1 MCGVAGII
9 GPGIDPAAAE
19 AAVGSMLRAQRH
31 RGPDEQGM
39 AAASGA
45 VLGTARLAVID
56 TLSSKQPMSS
66 RDGRHTLCFNGE
78 VLNYPEL
85 RRHPAIRDWSFS
97 TSGDTEVVLALL
109 SRLGPAALPLFNGQF
124 AGGLWDAE
132 RCRLTLFRDRFGIL
146 PLYYAELPEGLA
158 FASTIRALMQLA
170 PVDVSLDPVALSDL
184 FGLWAPHPPT
194 TICHGVKQLPPASWA
209 SIHGG
214 VVDAHRYWEPEFDG
228 TGAADDEQKLMSAL
242 QRAVDRSLRADA
254 PVGALVSGGL
264 DSAMLTM
271 LAAGRGP
278 GRPSFSVAF
287 EDPLHDESQHQEH
300 VVAAAATDHCHVL
313 CSPHGLARVLPEAVA
328 HAETPFLRLAPC
340 STYLLGA
347 LVHEAGVKA
356 VISGEGADE
365 LFCGYDLFREL
376 GARKGGGFRARRLET
391 AGVGSTPAERVP
403 AAVLSL
409 LMEAGGNEDFPAQQL
424 RWNAGRRLRGYL
436 APELRDELDDPAERL
451 AATLPSRFRSW
462 SELARAQ
469 YVEMRTLLPDYI
481 LGTQGERM
489 LMAHSVEARI
499 PFLDN
504 EVVALALRLAD
515 EVKVRGSSEKD
526 ILRRAARGLVPK
538 QVLARRKQAY
548 RAPVAEVLR
557 TSAAADVRELL
568 AGDALRA
575 HDVFDPS
582 KVERLLGR
590 LDSGAAL
597 SGTHEM
603 ALAGIATTQLWLDFV
618 ARRRRDKKEV
628 LA

>member
-1 MCGVAGII
+1 MCGVAGIV

-19 AAVGSMLRAQRH
+19 AAVESMLRAQRH
-31 RGPDEQGM
+31 RGPDEQGT

-66 RDGRHTLCFNGE
+66 PDGRYTLCFNGE

-85 RRHPAIRDWSFS
+85 RRHPAIRDWRFS

-124 AGGLWDAE
+124 AGGLWDVE
-132 RCRLTLFRDRFGIL
+132 RCRLMLFRDRFGIL
-146 PLYYAELPEGLA
+146 PLYYAELPEGVA

-194 TICHGVKQLPPASWA
+194 SVCLGVKQLPPACWA
-209 SIHGG
+209 SICDGA
-214 VVDAHRYWEPEFDG
+214 VDAHHYWEPEFEDRG
-228 TGAADDEQKLMSAL
+228 EDDERELLLTL
-242 QRAVDRSLRADA
+242 QQAVDRSLRADA
-254 PVGALVSGGL
+254 PVGSLISGGL
-264 DSAMLTM
+264 DSTLLTM
-271 LAAGRGP
+271 LAAAQGP
-278 GRPSFSVAF
+278 NRPSFSVAF
-287 EDPLHDESQHQEH
+287 EDPLHDESPHQEH
-300 VVAAAATDHCHVL
+300 VVAAAATDHGRVL

-376 GARKGGGFRARRLET
+376 GARKQSLRARRLEA
-391 AGVGSTPAERVP
+391 AGVGGTPAERVP
-403 AAVLSL
+403 AEVLSL
-409 LMEAGGNEDFPAQQL
+409 LMEAGGNEKFPAHQL
-424 RWNAGRRLRGYL
+424 RWNAGRQLRGYL
-436 APELRDELDDPAERL
+436 SPELRDELDDPAERL
-451 AATLPSRFRSW
+451 ATTLPSQFSSW

-469 YVEMRTLLPDYI
+469 YVEIRTLLPDYI

-515 EVKVRGSSEKD
+515 AAKVRGSSEKD
-526 ILRRAARGLVPK
+526 ILRRAARGLVPT

-557 TSAAADVRELL
+557 TSAAAPAREALT
-568 AGDALRA
+568 ADALRA
-575 HDVFDPS
+575 HDVFDAS
-582 KVERLLGR
+582 KVERLLQR

-597 SGTHEM
+597 SGTQEM
-603 ALAGIATTQLWLDFV
+603 ALAGIVTTQLWLDFV
-618 ARRRRDKKEV
+618 ARRRRDEKEV